1 MKDRISTVREKIRKS
16 EARLREEEEYLKA
29 LRARQRQ
36 LEDEEI
42 ISTIRGMMEKG
53 RDVRDVLSYVQSVQA
68 IDAPEKEKE
77 KEDMEHA

>member
-68 IDAPEKEKE
+68 IDAPEKEKG